1 MWDILGL
8 VFMQNALVAGLL
20 ASIACGIIGTY
31 VVVKRVVFISGGISH
46 SSFGGIGIARFLGF
60 EPLLGALMFAVT
72 SALGIGLLSK
82 NTREREDT
90 SIGILW
96 VVGMAIGVVFIHLTP
111 GYGPD
116 LFSYLFGSILTVPTG
131 YIYYLLA
138 LDLSIAI
145 IMALFY
151 KEILATSFDE
161 EYSTVS
167 AVPTTAISLLMLA
180 LVAVTVV
187 ALIKIVGVIL
197 VIALLTIPAAVAGKF
212 THDLRRMMLAS
223 AVLGMVFIFVGLW
236 TSVSLD
242 LEPGAT
248 IVIVAGLV
256 FLFSHIY
263 HALARHS
270 PREVK
275 SQ

>member
-1 MWDILGL
+1 MWELLGL
-8 VFMQNALVAGLL
+8 TFMQNALIAGLL
-20 ASIACGIIGTY
+20 ASLACGIIGTY

-60 EPLLGALMFAVT
+60 EPLLGALLFAVT
-72 SALGIGLLSK
+72 SALGIGLLSTK
-82 NTREREDT
+82 TREREDT

-131 YIYYLLA
+131 YLYYLLA
-138 LDLSIAI
+138 LDISII
-145 IMALFY
+145 VIMTLFY
-151 KEILATSFDE
+151 KEMLATSFDQ

-167 AVPTTAISLLMLA
+167 AVPTTAVSLLMLA
-180 LVAVTVV
+180 LVAITVV

-212 THDLRRMMLAS
+212 THDLKHMMVLS
-223 AVLGMVFIFVGLW
+223 SVLGMAFIVAGLW
-236 TSVSLD
+236 ASVSLD

-248 IVIVAGLV
+248 IVIVAGLA
-256 FLFSHIY
+256 FLFTHLYHIM
-263 HALARHS
+263 ARHTARKVN
-270 PREVK
+270 P
-275 SQ
+275 Q

>member
-1 MWDILGL
+1 MFDILGL
-8 VFMQNALVAGLL
+8 MFMQNALLAGLL

-60 EPLLGALMFAVT
+60 EPLLGALLFAVT
-72 SALGIGLLSK
+72 SALGIGLLSSK
-82 NTREREDT
+82 TREREDT

-131 YIYYLLA
+131 YLYYLLA
-138 LDLSIAI
+138 LDISII
-145 IMALFY
+145 MIMALFY
-151 KEILATSFDE
+151 KEMLATSFDE
-161 EYSTVS
+161 EYSKVS
-167 AVPTTAISLLMLA
+167 AVPTMFISLLMLA
-180 LVAVTVV
+180 LVAITVV

-212 THDLRRMMLAS
+212 THDLRRMMLVS
-223 AVLGMVFIFVGLW
+223 AILGMAFIIVGLW

-248 IVIVAGLV
+248 IVIVAGLA
-256 FLFSHIY
+256 FLFSHLYAAIGS
-263 HALARHS
+263 HSAR
-270 PREVK
+270 RA

>member
-1 MWDILGL
+1 MFDILGL
-8 VFMQNALVAGLL
+8 MFMQNALLAGLL

-60 EPLLGALMFAVT
+60 EPLLGALLFAVT
-72 SALGIGLLSK
+72 SALGIGLLSSK
-82 NTREREDT
+82 TREREDT

-131 YIYYLLA
+131 YLYYLLA
-138 LDLSIAI
+138 LDISII
-145 IMALFY
+145 MIMALFY
-151 KEILATSFDE
+151 KEMLATSFDE
-161 EYSTVS
+161 EYSKVS
-167 AVPTTAISLLMLA
+167 AVPTMFISLLMLA
-180 LVAVTVV
+180 LVAITVV

-212 THDLRRMMLAS
+212 THDLRRMMLVS
-223 AVLGMVFIFVGLW
+223 AILGMAFIIVGLW

-248 IVIVAGLV
+248 IVIVAGLA
-256 FLFSHIY
+256 FLFSHLYAAIGSY
-263 HALARHS
+263 SAR
-270 PREVK
+270 RV

>member
-8 VFMQNALVAGLL
+8 MFMQNALMAGLL

-60 EPLLGALMFAVT
+60 EPLLGALLFAVS
-72 SALGIGLLSK
+72 SAIGIGLLSNK
-82 NTREREDT
+82 TKEREDT

-116 LFSYLFGSILTVPTG
+116 LFSYLFGSILTVPSA
-131 YIYYLLA
+131 YLYYLLA
-138 LDLSIAI
+138 LDIFIVL
-145 IMALFY
+145 MMTLFY

-167 AVPTTAISLLMLA
+167 AVPTMVISLLLLA
-180 LVAVTVV
+180 MVAITVV

-212 THDLRRMMLAS
+212 THDMRRMMFLS
-223 AVLGMVFIFVGLW
+223 TLLGMVFIIVGLW

-248 IVIVAGLV
+248 IVIVAGIT
-256 FLFSHIY
+256 FLFTHLY
-263 HALARHS
+263 HVIGQYSARRVNH
-270 PREVK
+270 
-275 SQ
+275 Q